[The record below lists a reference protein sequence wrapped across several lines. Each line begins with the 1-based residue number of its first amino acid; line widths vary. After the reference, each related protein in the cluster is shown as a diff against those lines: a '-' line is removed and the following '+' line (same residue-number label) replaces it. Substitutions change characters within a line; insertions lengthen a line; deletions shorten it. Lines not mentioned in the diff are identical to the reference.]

1 MYNSIAHKF
10 IQNFKIMGNYRDFI
24 PLSQYTPPYSNYNGK
39 KIINWCNNDYNGLV
53 KNPEVMRAII
63 NAIETDGCGA
73 GGTRNIGGT
82 HVSHEA
88 LEAQIAQH
96 HCKEQGLIF
105 NSGFLANLSAIQ
117 AFGQIYPNAELFS
130 DADNHAS
137 IINGVQL
144 SKLPKKIFKHN
155 DVDHLDYLVKNSN
168 APHKI
173 ILTEGIFSMDGSIA
187 ELEGIVDVSKR
198 RDCMTFV
205 DEIHAVGVHG
215 KTGAGVTEHLELSDD
230 IDIIM
235 GGFGKGYGIFGGY
248 LTGDNNVID
257 AIRMSGSGFIF
268 TTAIPPMI
276 AVGIQ
281 ESIIQSKV
289 NLNIKQRMR
298 KRKVQYFRQL
308 CADLE
313 IALVQ
318 NNFED
323 SHILSV
329 LVGDSVR
336 CTAIH
341 KGLLDHHNQ
350 YIQPIN
356 YPTVP
361 WGTERLRISIKDY
374 HDFGMIK
381 DLVTCIDAVI
391 KSIPEKSIPE

>member
-1 MYNSIAHKF
+1 MAQKF
-10 IQNFKIMGNYRDFI
+10 VQNFKTRGNYREFI
-24 PLSQYTPPYSNYNGK
+24 PLSQHTPPYSHYNGK
-39 KIINWCNNDYNGLV
+39 KIINWCNNDYNGLM
-53 KNPEVMRAII
+53 KNYNVMRAII
-63 NAIETDGCGA
+63 EAIKRDGCGA

-82 HVSHEA
+82 HVAHEA
-88 LEAQIAQH
+88 LEQKIAQH
-96 HCKEQGLIF
+96 HGKERGLLF

-155 DVDHLDYLVKNSN
+155 DVDHLDYLVKNSA

-187 ELEGIVDVSKR
+187 ELKGIVDVAKR

-215 KTGAGVTEHLELSDD
+215 KTGAGATEHFGLSDNVD
-230 IDIIM
+230 VIM
-235 GGFGKGYGIFGGY
+235 GGFGKGYGIVGGY
-248 LTGDNNVID
+248 LTGDNDVID

-281 ESIIQSKV
+281 ESIDQSKV
-289 NLNIKQRMR
+289 NIAVKQQQR
-298 KRKVQYFRQL
+298 KEKVKYFRQL
-308 CADLE
+308 CAERSIPLME
-313 IALVQ
+313 

-323 SHILSV
+323 SHIFSV
-329 LVGDSVR
+329 LIGNSTR

-341 KGLLDHHNQ
+341 KLLLDQHNQ

-361 WGTERLRISIKDY
+361 WGTERLRISIKEY
-374 HDFGMIK
+374 HNCEMIK
-381 DLVTCIDAVI
+381 NLVNSIDKSI
-391 KSIPEKSIPE
+391 KSLHEM